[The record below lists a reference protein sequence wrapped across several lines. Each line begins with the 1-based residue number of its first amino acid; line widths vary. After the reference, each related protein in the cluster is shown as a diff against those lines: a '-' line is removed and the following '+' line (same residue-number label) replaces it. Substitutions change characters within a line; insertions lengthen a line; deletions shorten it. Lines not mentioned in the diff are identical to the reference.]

1 MYCTMDLWKGMR
13 HHEDLQVLAMKA
25 REDGEN
31 SGIFAEN
38 IGLWN
43 LDPVGDYNNEFELE
57 QNCRSSV

>member
-1 MYCTMDLWKGMR
+1 MR

-57 QNCRSSV
+57 PNCRSSV